1 MLIAFFFFFA
11 RRLSNSARRLSNSA
25 KTLQVVKPLIIEVY
39 IVANANG
46 TGQVRVYIFVVK
58 L

>member
-1 MLIAFFFFFA
+1 MGLQKCVNSFFT
-11 RRLSNSARRLSNSA
+11 RKLSNSA
-25 KTLQVVKPLIIEVY
+25 KTLQVVKPLKIEVY

-46 TGQVRVYIFVVK
+46 TELVRVHHLVVR